1 MKTETPLD
9 GAGLLTRLLDV
20 IEQDIA
26 PLTSAGVRRGDKIF
40 GAAILRRSDLAV
52 IVAGTNEETECPLW
66 HGEVVAIR
74 KFHEIVPERRPA
86 AKECLFLS
94 THEPCSLCLS
104 AITWAGFDNFYYLF
118 SYEDSRDAFAI
129 PHDLEIL
136 EKVFG
141 CPNGGYSPAN
151 DYWRSHD
158 LVEMIEQ
165 SAEPERAGWRRR
177 LHGLEELY
185 ASLSAIYQS
194 HKGGN
199 EIPLA

>member
-1 MKTETPLD
+1 MKTVAS
-9 GAGLLTRLLDV
+9 AGRIQLLARLLDV
-20 IEQDIA
+20 VEQDIA
-26 PLTSAGVRRGDKIF
+26 PLTKPGVRRGDKIF
-40 GAAILRRSDLAV
+40 GAAILRKSDLEV

-74 KFHEIVPERRPA
+74 NFHEIPQARRPA

-141 CPNGGYSPAN
+141 CPDGGYSTSN
-151 DYWRSHD
+151 DYWQSHA

-165 SAEPERAGWRRR
+165 SAEPARAGLRRR
-177 LHGLEELY
+177 LQGLRRLY
-185 ASLSAIYQS
+185 DSMSAIYQS
-194 HKGGN
+194 HKSGN